1 LVPSRYWKAF
11 RADPDFQKEIQSEQ
25 SEKLVD
31 KIDVMYLDPTAYSS
45 MK

>member
-1 LVPSRYWKAF
+1 LVPSGGGRPF
-11 RADPDFQKEIQSEQ
+11 ADPDFQKEIQSEQ

-31 KIDVMYLDPTAYSS
+31 KIDAMYLDPTAYSS